1 MATEAKVA
9 EIQALVHEIGQAR
22 SVLLADF
29 TGMDVA
35 TLSELRRRCRAE
47 NITFRVAKNTLTRR
61 ALDEVGMGA
70 LDSLLEGPTG
80 IAIGRGEELAAARVL
95 MAFAKEKELLK
106 VKGGLIDGRLYTVGE
121 LKTLAT
127 LPARNELLSHLLMVF
142 QTPVTQVI
150 GGLSRLA
157 SDLMSILDQLA
168 ERKGGAAGA
177 AAAAGAVETDAPA
190 AGEAGAAS

>member
-1 MATEAKVA
+1 MATQAKVA

-29 TGMDVA
+29 TGLDVA

-61 ALDEVGMGA
+61 ALDQVGMGA
-70 LDSLLEGPTG
+70 LDPLLEGPTG
-80 IAIGRGEELAAARVL
+80 IAIARGEELAAARVL
-95 MAFAKEKELLK
+95 IAFAREKEFLK
-106 VKGGLIDGRLYTVGE
+106 VKGGLIDGRVYSVGE
-121 LKTLAT
+121 LKILAT
-127 LPARNELLSHLLMVF
+127 LPARNELLGQLLAVF
-142 QTPVTQVI
+142 EAPITGVI

-177 AAAAGAVETDAPA
+177 GAPAATDAAAAGEAEAP
-190 AGEAGAAS
+190 S